1 MAVESVGTRHSSG
14 QAHLVPEEDVLRRYE
29 RSLDN
34 LPVFMSKADL
44 AVLYDNSRTDFP
56 FIEICRVL
64 GSELFMKYDT
74 AMPCWTER
82 ALERWRRLR
91 GV

>member
-1 MAVESVGTRHSSG
+1 M
-14 QAHLVPEEDVLRRYE
+14 RRYG

-34 LPVFMSKADL
+34 LPVFMNKADL

-64 GSELFMKYDT
+64 GSEVFMKYDT
-74 AMPCWTER
+74 AMPCWAGR